1 VTVVVVAVLLV
12 ALAVG
17 IPVGMKK
24 AKETVGLSGNNNVA
38 SAACGVTSYPDTCNQ
53 TLSGSSNGA
62 STTSTGVTKLS
73 VQSASTGVNNTKDS
87 VMAMNYGAN
96 LTAAVEVCLESLG
109 LSTDQLDQALQ
120 ELSSSMN
127 ASARQKSMSD
137 IQAWLTAAM
146 EFHTTCIDAFM
157 EISPAD
163 GRALQ
168 NQTSHTVELFSNAL
182 AFANALAAYGEDVM
196 DWKPTG
202 FSLPSNFSLSDLAN
216 TPLPKLPSFGNRR
229 LLSSPELDL
238 EESDEGFKLPSW
250 VVDEHVQRHLLAT
263 PTSFNAIVAKD
274 GSGDFESIQDAVDA
288 SLKDGMND
296 SSRYVIYIKAGEY
309 KEQVKIP
316 KSAVNLMLIG
326 DGIDQTII
334 TGNKSVALTPNMTTF
349 KSATLSKFSYPFE
362 SEELT
367 SPFLM
372 HEFTGLTT

>member
-1 VTVVVVAVLLV
+1 MGKCCCLVTVAVVAVLV
-12 ALAVG
+12 VSLAVG
-17 IPVGMKK
+17 IPVGLKK

-53 TLSGSSNGA
+53 TLSGSNGA
-62 STTSTGVTKLS
+62 TTSTGVTKLS

-87 VMAMNYGAN
+87 VMAMNYKGN

-109 LSTDQLDQALQ
+109 LSTDQLDRALQ
-120 ELSSSMN
+120 ELSSTN

-196 DWKPTG
+196 KWKPTG
-202 FSLPSNFSLSDLAN
+202 FSLPSNFSLSDLAK

-238 EESDEGFKLPSW
+238 EDSDEGFKLPSW
-250 VVDEHVQRHLLAT
+250 VDEHVQRHLLAT

-274 GSGDFESIQDAVDA
+274 GSGNFESIQDAVDA
-288 SLKDGMND
+288 SPKDGMND

-316 KSAVNLMLIG
+316 KSAVNLMFIG

-349 KSATLSKFSYPFE
+349 KSATLSKFH
-362 SEELT
+362 T
-367 SPFLM
+367 HLM
-372 HEFTGLTT
+372 NRKSLILHHS